1 MATPAEYVALSQS
14 AYIGPKSK
22 DSPAGWT
29 RIAESTVTPGNQGS
43 ANGYF
48 GAAFRNNQT
57 GEIVVANRGSRGTL
71 EGLRQDWGGSDIKIA
86 AQGTLGIPDAF
97 DDARAFAS
105 EIDFANPDAVITYT
119 GHSLG
124 GAEAQV
130 QAAVT
135 NGKAVTF
142 GAPGVAFAVSKD
154 QAAAAS
160 NNVVNYVLPGDL
172 VGMSG
177 THIGQTV
184 MILPSGPTAI
194 KDGIVLAVSAAVG
207 GPLGLLVAALG
218 LVGANHPLGNYA
230 QALASTSAAASSSDA
245 GGGGG
250 GKPAARL
257 TDMHVCPM
265 VTGVVPHVGGPIL
278 GPGAPNVLIGGLP
291 AARVG
296 DMVTCVGPPDT
307 VLMGSAKV
315 LICGQPAARMGD
327 MTAHGG
333 TIVIGMPTVL
343 IGG

>member
-1 MATPAEYVALSQS
+1 MTAPADYVALSQS
-14 AYIGPKSK
+14 AYIGPGSS
-22 DSPAGWT
+22 DSPAGWS
-29 RIAESTVTPGNQGS
+29 RIAESVVTPGNQGS

-48 GAAFRNNQT
+48 GVAFRNDQT
-57 GEIVVANRGSRGTL
+57 GEIVIANRGSRATL
-71 EGLRQDWGGSDIKIA
+71 EGLQKDWGGSDIQIL
-86 AQGTLGIPDAF
+86 AQGKLGIPKAF
-97 DDARAFAS
+97 DDAARFAG
-105 EIDFANPDAVITYT
+105 DVQDLNPGAHITYT

-124 GAEAQV
+124 GAHAQV
-130 QAAVT
+130 QAAVN

-160 NNVVNYVLPGDL
+160 GNVVNYVLPGDL

-177 THIGQTV
+177 THIGQTA

-194 KDGIVLAVSAAVG
+194 KDGIVLAVATTVG

-230 QALASTSAAASSSDA
+230 QALGSMSASAGASAA

-257 TDMHVCPM
+257 TDIHVCPM

-278 GPGAPNVLIGGLP
+278 GPGAPTVLIGGLP

-296 DMVTCVGPPDT
+296 DLVTCVGPPDT
-307 VLMGSAKV
+307 VLMGSTKV
-315 LICGQPAARMGD
+315 FICGQPAARMGD

-333 TIVIGMPTVL
+333 TIVVGMPTVL
-343 IGG
+343 IAG

>member
-1 MATPAEYVALSQS
+1 MATPAEYIALSQS
-14 AYIGPKSK
+14 AYTGPNSA

-29 RIAESTVTPGNQGS
+29 RIAESAVAPGNQGS

-48 GAAFRNNQT
+48 GAAFRNDQT
-57 GEIVVANRGSRGTL
+57 GAIVIANRGSRATL
-71 EGLRQDWGGSDIKIA
+71 EGLRQDWGGSDVQIL
-86 AQGTLGIPDAF
+86 AQGNLGIPKAF
-97 DDARAFAS
+97 DDATNFAARVRR
-105 EIDFANPDAVITYT
+105 ANPDAEVTYT

-130 QAAVT
+130 QAAVA

-142 GAPGVAFAVSKD
+142 GAPGVAFAVDKGF
-154 QAAAAS
+154 AAAAS
-160 NNVVNYVLPGDL
+160 GNVVNYVLPGDL

-177 THIGQTV
+177 THVGQTV
-184 MILPSGPTAI
+184 MILPSGTTAI
-194 KDGIVLAVSAAVG
+194 KDGVVLAVAAAVG
-207 GPLGLLVAALG
+207 GPLGLLAAALG

-230 QALASTSAAASSSDA
+230 QALSSTSASASSSA
-245 GGGGG
+245 GGGA

-265 VTGVVPHVGGPIL
+265 VTGVVPHVGGPVV

-296 DMVTCVGPPDT
+296 DVAACVGPPDT
-307 VLMGSAKV
+307 VLMGSFKV
-315 LICGQPAARMGD
+315 FIGGQPAARMGD

-333 TIVIGMPTVL
+333 SIVIGMPTVL
-343 IGG
+343 IA